1 MNKLDAPP
9 CSRRRELREEFMRL
23 DRRLG
28 CLSFFILFALTT
40 TFQSAN
46 AQAAN
51 AQVFA
56 DTIYVGS
63 VTLGGT
69 PGGCPSVTLAS
80 LPVMVPRPSR
90 IVAYGS
96 GVYSQ
101 NGSDLNVVALHVE
114 MQANNNTV
122 AVSNTVSI
130 AAAYGG
136 NVAPNNGRGFGAVNG
151 VLQTG
156 SDTSAVTNGSGT
168 PFVAQ
173 GNYTLKLV
181 LDPASSPCP
190 AQSFMGWVSLS
201 YFRVPIE

>member
-1 MNKLDAPP
+1 
-9 CSRRRELREEFMRL
+9 MRL

-28 CLSFFILFALTT
+28 FLSFFILFALTP
-40 TFQSAN
+40 TFQS
-46 AQAAN
+46 AN

-63 VTLGGT
+63 VTLGGNS
-69 PGGCPSVTLAS
+69 GSCPSVILAS
-80 LPVMVPRPSR
+80 LPVRVPRSSR

-96 GVYSQ
+96 GVYHQ
-101 NGSDLNVVALHVE
+101 NGTDLNAVALHVE

-122 AVSNTVSI
+122 AVSNKVPITAPYS
-130 AAAYGG
+130 G
-136 NVAPNNGRGFGAVNG
+136 NAEPNNGNAFGAVNG

-156 SDTSAVTNGSGT
+156 SDINAVTNGSST
-168 PFVAQ
+168 PFVAH

-190 AQSFMGWVSLS
+190 GQSFFGFVNLS
-201 YFRVPIE
+201 YFRVLIQ

>member
-1 MNKLDAPP
+1 
-9 CSRRRELREEFMRL
+9 MRL
-23 DRRLG
+23 NRRLG
-28 CLSFFILFALTT
+28 CLSFFILFAFTT
-40 TFQSAN
+40 TFQS
-46 AQAAN
+46 AN

-56 DTIYVGS
+56 DTIYPDDVF
-63 VTLGGT
+63 LGGN
-69 PGGCPSVTLAS
+69 PGGACPSVILAS

-96 GVYSQ
+96 GVYHQ
-101 NGSDLNVVALHVE
+101 NGTDLNTVALHVE

-122 AVSNTVSI
+122 AVSDRVPIS
-130 AAAYGG
+130 APYSG
-136 NVAPNNGRGFGAVNG
+136 NAEPNNGRAFGAVNG

-156 SDTSAVTNGSGT
+156 SSANAVTSSST

-190 AQSFMGWVSLS
+190 AVSFIGWVNLS
-201 YFRVPIE
+201 DFRVPIE

>member
-1 MNKLDAPP
+1 
-9 CSRRRELREEFMRL
+9 MRL
-23 DRRLG
+23 NRRLG
-28 CLSFFILFALTT
+28 CLSFFILFAFTT
-40 TFQSAN
+40 TFQS
-46 AQAAN
+46 AN

-56 DTIYVGS
+56 DTIYPDDVF
-63 VTLGGT
+63 LGGN
-69 PGGCPSVTLAS
+69 PGGACPSVILAS

-181 LDPASSPCP
+181 LDPVSSPCP
-190 AQSFMGWVSLS
+190 AVSFIGFVSLS

>member
-1 MNKLDAPP
+1 
-9 CSRRRELREEFMRL
+9 MRL

-101 NGSDLNVVALHVE
+101 NGSNLETVFLHVE

-122 AVSNTVSI
+122 AVSDRVPIS
-130 AAAYGG
+130 APYSG
-136 NVAPNNGRGFGAVNG
+136 NAEPNNGRAFGAVNG

-156 SDTSAVTNGSGT
+156 SSANAVTSSST

-181 LDPASSPCP
+181 LDPVSSPCP
-190 AQSFMGWVSLS
+190 AVSFIGFVSLS